1 MSAVPKAAR
10 TPPVVTYEQALA
22 SVRALLPN
30 LRERASLAEKTRR
43 IPEESLRELREAG
56 LMRVLQPRRVGG
68 SELPW
73 VSLIDIGSEL
83 AAACAS
89 TAWNWAN
96 YAVHHW
102 MLGFWPVSCQ
112 DEIWAADPDM
122 LIASSVV
129 FPAGKATRVAGG
141 YRLSG
146 RWPFSSG
153 VDSSAWNMLGGIV
166 RDRNAPDDAPAEYR
180 IFLLPREDYR
190 IIDNWHVL
198 GLRGTGSN
206 DVEAS
211 EAFVPESRTL
221 AVAATTGGA
230 KHPGAAVNAGA
241 LFRIPV
247 FATFPYM
254 LTGIALGVAQGA
266 YDTFLAGVRGRVAR
280 YSGKSLADMTAVQVK
295 IAEAAACIDTAR
307 ALMRRHCELAQ
318 ELAERNEVPDMATKA
333 TWRRDGAFSAG
344 LCERAVDVLFKAGG
358 GAALFDDHPLERA
371 FRDVHAATAHIS
383 MIWEPQATTFG
394 RVALGLPCDNPTL

>member
-1 MSAVPKAAR
+1 LPVEVVGHAAA
-10 TPPVVTYEQALA
+10 PVLAADEALA
-22 SVRALLPN
+22 RARALVPLFRDRAPLADK
-30 LRERASLAEKTRR
+30 LRRC
-43 IPEESLRELREAG
+43 PDESIRELIESG

-73 VSLIDIGSEL
+73 PVVLIDIGSEL
-83 AAACAS
+83 ARGCGS

-102 MLGFWPVSCQ
+102 MLAFWPIACQ
-112 DEIWAADPDM
+112 EEVWGADRDV
-122 LIASSVV
+122 LIASSMV
-129 FPAGKATRVAGG
+129 FPAGKAQRVPGG

-153 VDSSAWNMLGGIV
+153 VDPAAWNMLGGV
-166 RDRNAPDDAPAEYR
+166 VHDEGAAGEYR
-180 IFLLPREDYR
+180 MFLLPRPDYR
-190 IIDNWHVL
+190 IIDNWHVI

-206 DVEAS
+206 DVEA
-211 EAFVPESRTL
+211 ADVFVPEHRAL
-221 AVAATTGGA
+221 GVDATRGGDN
-230 KHPGAAVNAGA
+230 HPGAAANPAP

-254 LTGIALGVAQGA
+254 LTGIALGIAQGA
-266 YDTFLAGVRGRVAR
+266 YESVIEGLRGRVAR
-280 YSGKSLADMTAVQVK
+280 YSGKSLVDMTAVQIK

-307 ALMRRHCELAQ
+307 RIMRDHCQTAQ
-318 ELAERNEVPDMATKA
+318 TLAERGEVPDLLQKA
-333 TWRRDGAFSAG
+333 TWRRDGAFSAE
-344 LCERAVDVLFKAGG
+344 LCERAVDVLFKTSGG
-358 GAALFDDHPLERA
+358 SALFDDHPLQRA

-383 MIWEPQATTFG
+383 MMWEPQATTFG

>member
-1 MSAVPKAAR
+1 LSAEVVAR
-10 TPPVVTYEQALA
+10 TAAPVLTPDEALT
-22 SVRALLPN
+22 RARAMVPRLK
-30 LRERASLAEKTRR
+30 ERAPLADDLRR
-43 IPEESLRELREAG
+43 CPDESIRELNESG

-73 VSLIDIGSEL
+73 VALIDVGSEL
-83 AAACAS
+83 ARGCGS

-102 MLGFWPVSCQ
+102 MLAFWPPACQ
-112 DEIWAADPDM
+112 DEIWGADPAV
-122 LIASSVV
+122 LIASSMV

-153 VDSSAWNMLGGIV
+153 VDPAAWNMLGGIV
-166 RDRNAPDDAPAEYR
+166 RSETEAGEHRM
-180 IFLLPREDYR
+180 FLLPRKDYA
-190 IIDNWHVL
+190 IIDNWRVL

-206 DVEAS
+206 DVEAKDI
-211 EAFVPESRTL
+211 FVPDHRSL
-221 AVAATTGGA
+221 AVDATKGGDN
-230 KHPGAAVNAGA
+230 HPGAASNPSP
-241 LFRIPV
+241 LFRIPM

-254 LTGIALGVAQGA
+254 LTGIALGIAQGA
-266 YDTFLAGVRGRVAR
+266 YESVVDSLRGRVAR
-280 YSGKSLADMTAVQVK
+280 YSGKSLADMTAVQIK

-307 ALMRRHCELAQ
+307 RVMRDHCQAAQ
-318 ELAERNEVPDMATKA
+318 SLAERGEVPDLLTKA
-333 TWRRDGAFSAG
+333 TWRRDGAFSAE

-358 GAALFDDHPLERA
+358 GGALFDDHPLQRA

>member
-1 MSAVPKAAR
+1 LSVEVAAR
-10 TPPVVTYEQALA
+10 PVAPVLTPDEAWSRA
-22 SVRALLPN
+22 RALVPR
-30 LRERASLAEKTRR
+30 LRERARVAEELRR
-43 IPEESLRELREAG
+43 CPDETIRELHEAG

-73 VSLIDIGSEL
+73 VVLIDVGSEL
-83 AAACAS
+83 ARGCAS

-102 MLGFWPVSCQ
+102 MLAFWPVACQ
-112 DEIWAADPDM
+112 EEIWGADPAA

-129 FPAGKATRVAGG
+129 FPAGKARRVAGG
-141 YRLSG
+141 YRVSG

-153 VDSSAWNMLGGIV
+153 VDSAAWNMLGGIV
-166 RDRNAPDDAPAEYR
+166 RDESEAGEYR
-180 IFLLPREDYR
+180 MFLLPRADYA

-198 GLRGTGSN
+198 GLRGTGSK
-206 DVEAS
+206 DVAAEDVFVPADRTVSVEA
-211 EAFVPESRTL
+211 TK
-221 AVAATTGGA
+221 GGA
-230 KHPGAAVNAGA
+230 NHPGAAANPAP
-241 LFRIPV
+241 LFRIPI

-254 LTGIALGVAQGA
+254 LTGIALGIAQGA
-266 YDTFLAGVRGRVAR
+266 YESFLDGLRGRVAR
-280 YSGKSLADMTAVQVK
+280 YSGKSLADMTAVQLRV
-295 IAEAAACIDTAR
+295 AEAAACIDTAR
-307 ALMRRHCELAQ
+307 RVMRDHCVTAQTLADRG
-318 ELAERNEVPDMATKA
+318 AVPDLLAKA

-344 LCERAVDVLFKAGG
+344 LCERAVDVLVKAGG
-358 GAALFDDHPLERA
+358 GGALFDDHPLQRA

>member
-1 MSAVPKAAR
+1 LAALPRAVSAA
-10 TPPVVTYEQALA
+10 PVITYEQALA
-22 SVRALLPN
+22 SVRALAPRLKA
-30 LRERASLAEKTRR
+30 RAALAESSRR
-43 IPEESLRELREAG
+43 IPIETLQELQASG

-73 VSLIDIGSEL
+73 VSLVDIGSGL

-89 TAWNWAN
+89 SAWNWAN

-102 MLGFWPVSCQ
+102 MLAFWPASCQ
-112 DEIWAADPDM
+112 EEIWVADPDM

-129 FPAGKATRVAGG
+129 FPAGKATRVPGG
-141 YRLSG
+141 CRLSG

-153 VDSSAWNMLGGIV
+153 VDPSAWNMLGGV
-166 RDRNAPDDAPAEYR
+166 VSDGESPGEYR

-190 IIDNWHVL
+190 IIDNWHVM

-206 DVEAS
+206 DVEAKDV
-211 EAFVPESRTL
+211 FVPEARTL
-221 AVAATTGGA
+221 AVDATRGGT
-230 KHPGAAVNAGA
+230 KHPGAQLNTGA

-254 LTGIALGVAQGA
+254 LTGIALGIAQGA
-266 YDTFLAGVRGRVAR
+266 YDDFMEGARNRVAR

-307 ALMRRHCELAQ
+307 TLMRGHCATAQ
-318 ELAERNEVPDMATKA
+318 AFAERGEVPDLPTKA

-344 LCERAVDVLFKAGG
+344 LCERAVDVLFKCGG
-358 GAALFDDHPLERA
+358 GAALFDDHPLQRA

-394 RVALGLPCDNPTL
+394 RVALGLPSDNPTL

>member
-1 MSAVPKAAR
+1 LFALPQAGSAAPGI
-10 TPPVVTYEQALA
+10 TYEQALA
-22 SVRALLPN
+22 RVRALVPRLK
-30 LRERASLAEKTRR
+30 ERAPAAEASRR
-43 IPEESLRELREAG
+43 IPDATLRELHESG

-83 AAACAS
+83 AAACGS

-102 MLGFWPVSCQ
+102 MLALWPVACQ
-112 DEIWAADPDM
+112 DEIWGADPDV

-129 FPAGKATRVAGG
+129 FPAGKAMRVPGG

-146 RWPFSSG
+146 CWPFSSG

-166 RDRNAPDDAPAEYR
+166 HDGDTPGEYR
-180 IFLLPREDYR
+180 IFLLPREDYQ
-190 IIDNWHVL
+190 IIDNWRVL
-198 GLRGTGSN
+198 GLCATGSN
-206 DVEAS
+206 DVETKDT
-211 EAFVPESRTL
+211 FVPESRTL
-221 AVAATTGGA
+221 AVESTRGGA
-230 KHPGAAVNAGA
+230 NHPGATVNTGA

-254 LTGIALGVAQGA
+254 LTGIALGIAQGA
-266 YDTFLAGVRGRVAR
+266 YDCAIEGMRGRVAR
-280 YSGKSLADMTAVQVK
+280 YSGRSLTDMAPMQIR

-307 ALMRRHCELAQ
+307 TVMRCHCEAAQALAG
-318 ELAERNEVPDMATKA
+318 RGEVPDMVTKA
-333 TWRRDGAFSAG
+333 TWRRDGAFTAG
-344 LCERAVDVLFKAGG
+344 LCERAVDVLFKCAG
-358 GAALFDDHPLERA
+358 GAALFDQHPLERA

-394 RVALGLPCDNPTL
+394 RLALGMTSDNPTL

>member
-1 MSAVPKAAR
+1 LAALPKIGSA
-10 TPPVVTYEQALA
+10 PVISYEQALA
-22 SVRALLPN
+22 SVRALAPK
-30 LRERASLAEKTRR
+30 LRERAALADSTRR
-43 IPEESLRELREAG
+43 IPDETLRELHASG

-73 VSLIDIGSEL
+73 ISLIDIGSGL
-83 AAACAS
+83 AAACGS

-102 MLGFWPVSCQ
+102 MLAFWPVACQ
-112 DEIWAADPDM
+112 DEIWNADPDM

-129 FPAGKATRVAGG
+129 FPAGKATRVRGG

-166 RDRNAPDDAPAEYR
+166 QDGEAAGEYR
-180 IFLLPREDYR
+180 IFLLPREDYS
-190 IIDNWHVL
+190 IIDNWQVL

-206 DVEAS
+206 DVEAQN
-211 EAFVPESRTL
+211 AFVPEQRAL
-221 AVAATTGGA
+221 AVEHTKGGS
-230 KHPGAAVNAGA
+230 KHPGAGINTGA
-241 LFRIPV
+241 IFRIPI

-254 LTGIALGVAQGA
+254 LTGIALGIAEGA
-266 YDTFLAGVRGRVAR
+266 LASFLEGMRGRVAR
-280 YSGKSLADMTAVQVK
+280 YSGKTLSDMTAIQVK

-307 ALMRRHCELAQ
+307 GIMRRHCEAAQGLAD
-318 ELAERNEVPDMATKA
+318 RNEVPDMMSKV

-344 LCERAVDVLFKAGG
+344 LCERAVDVLFKSSG
-358 GAALFDDHPLERA
+358 GAALFDDHPLQRA

-383 MIWEPQATTFG
+383 MIWEPQATTYG

>member
-1 MSAVPKAAR
+1 LAALPKAGSA
-10 TPPVVTYEQALA
+10 PVISYEQALA
-22 SVRALLPN
+22 SVRTLAPKV
-30 LRERASLAEKTRR
+30 RERAALADSTRR
-43 IPEESLRELREAG
+43 IPEETLRELHASG

-73 VSLIDIGSEL
+73 VSLIDIGAGL
-83 AAACAS
+83 AAACGS

-102 MLGFWPVSCQ
+102 MLAFWPVACQ
-112 DEIWAADPDM
+112 DEIWNADRDM

-129 FPAGKATRVAGG
+129 FPAGKATRVPGG

-153 VDSSAWNMLGGIV
+153 VDASAWNMLGGIV
-166 RDRNAPDDAPAEYR
+166 QDGEAAGEYR
-180 IFLLPREDYR
+180 IFLLPRADYR

-206 DVEAS
+206 DVETQD
-211 EAFVPESRTL
+211 AFVPEQRTL
-221 AVAATTGGA
+221 AVEHTKGGS
-230 KHPGAAVNAGA
+230 KHPGAAINTSAI
-241 LFRIPV
+241 FRIPV
-247 FATFPYM
+247 FATFPFM
-254 LTGIALGVAQGA
+254 LTGIALGIAEGA
-266 YDTFLAGVRGRVAR
+266 FESFLEGMRGRVAR
-280 YSGKSLADMTAVQVK
+280 YSGKSLADMSTMQIK

-307 ALMRRHCELAQ
+307 GIMRRHCEAAQ
-318 ELAERNEVPDMATKA
+318 DFAEHNEVPDMTTKV

-344 LCERAVDVLFKAGG
+344 LCERAVDVLFKCGG
-358 GAALFDDHPLERA
+358 GAALFDDHPLQRA

-383 MIWEPQATTFG
+383 MIWEPQATTYG

>member
-1 MSAVPKAAR
+1 MAALPKAGSTRA
-10 TPPVVTYEQALA
+10 VTYEQALA
-22 SVRALLPN
+22 SVRALKPK
-30 LRERASLAEKTRR
+30 LRERAALADSSRR
-43 IPEESLRELREAG
+43 IPDETLRELHAAG

-83 AAACAS
+83 AAACGS

-102 MLGFWPVSCQ
+102 MLAFWPVACQ
-112 DEIWAADPDM
+112 DEIWSADPDV

-129 FPAGKATRVAGG
+129 FPAGKATRVPGG

-153 VDSSAWNMLGGIV
+153 VDPSLWNMLGGIV
-166 RDRNAPDDAPAEYR
+166 RDGDNPEYR
-180 IFLLPREDYR
+180 VFLLPRHDYSV
-190 IIDNWHVL
+190 IDNWHVM

-206 DVEAS
+206 DVEAMDV
-211 EAFVPESRTL
+211 FVPEARTL
-221 AVAATTGGA
+221 AVDATRGGA
-230 KHPGAAVNAGA
+230 RHPGAEANPGA

-254 LTGIALGVAQGA
+254 LTGIALGIAKGA
-266 YDTFLAGVRGRVAR
+266 YDDFLEGARGRAAR
-280 YSGKSLADMTAVQVK
+280 YSGKALADMTSIQVK
-295 IAEAAACIDTAR
+295 IAEAAACIDTAH
-307 ALMRRHCELAQ
+307 AIMRSHCQAAQ
-318 ELAERNEVPDMATKA
+318 GFAERNEVPDMMTKVA
-333 TWRRDGAFSAG
+333 WRRDGAFSAG
-344 LCERAVDVLFKAGG
+344 LCERAVDVLFKSSG
-358 GAALFDDHPLERA
+358 GAALFDDHRLQRA

-394 RVALGLPCDNPTL
+394 RVALGLPSDNPTL

>member
-1 MSAVPKAAR
+1 M
-10 TPPVVTYEQALA
+10 LA
-22 SVRALLPN
+22 FWP
-30 LRERASLAEKTRR
+30 
-43 IPEESLRELREAG
+43 
-56 LMRVLQPRRVGG
+56 
-68 SELPW
+68 
-73 VSLIDIGSEL
+73 
-83 AAACAS
+83 AAC
-89 TAWNWAN
+89 
-96 YAVHHW
+96 
-102 MLGFWPVSCQ
+102 Q
-112 DEIWAADPDM
+112 EEIWGADPDM

-129 FPAGKATRVAGG
+129 FPAGKATRVPGG

-153 VDSSAWNMLGGIV
+153 VDPSAWNMLGGV
-166 RDRNAPDDAPAEYR
+166 VSDGESPGEYR

-190 IIDNWHVL
+190 IIDNWHVM

-206 DVEAS
+206 DVEAKDV
-211 EAFVPESRTL
+211 FVPETRTL
-221 AVAATTGGA
+221 AVDATRGGT
-230 KHPGAAVNAGA
+230 KHPGAQLNTGA

-254 LTGIALGVAQGA
+254 LTGIALGIAQGA
-266 YDTFLAGVRGRVAR
+266 YDDFMEGARNRVAR

-307 ALMRRHCELAQ
+307 TLMRGHCATAQ
-318 ELAERNEVPDMATKA
+318 AFAERGEVPDLPTKA

-344 LCERAVDVLFKAGG
+344 LCERAVDVLFKCGG
-358 GAALFDDHPLERA
+358 GAALFDDHPLQRA

-394 RVALGLPCDNPTL
+394 RVALGLPSDNPTL